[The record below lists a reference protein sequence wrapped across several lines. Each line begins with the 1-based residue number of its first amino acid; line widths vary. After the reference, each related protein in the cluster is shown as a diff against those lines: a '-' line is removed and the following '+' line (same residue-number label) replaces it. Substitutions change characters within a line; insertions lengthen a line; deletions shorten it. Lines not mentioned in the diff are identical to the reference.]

1 MCEAVINYILQNSK
15 SDIKKFIK
23 FIIQFLF
30 SHGFFYLKLDEYF
43 PRNLDKIK
51 LFLDLSLNKDF
62 KNNEI
67 IYCSL
72 DFTESDNNYLLYYLS
87 YLLRKGITDFIKN
100 KDKNENMILNYILL
114 KYPNFKCLND
124 LVNLLIIKIIFSFS
138 NQ

>member
-1 MCEAVINYILQNSK
+1 M
-15 SDIKKFIK
+15 
-23 FIIQFLF
+23 F

-124 LVNLLIIKIIFSFS
+124 LVKYKI
-138 NQ
+138 